1 MMRLVALFALA
12 LAGCSEPAQSGPP
25 IERVPAASAPDVAA
39 SVAAFYEPYTRPFA
53 PGDPADWDR
62 PIFSADLRRLIARWK
77 AGFSDE
83 EVAELQDFSWL
94 CECQDWDSEA
104 FEVGIEPHARPADGR
119 VRGRDRR
126 RDRLE
131 RDAPAAPRAGRGRRG
146 MAHRRHPRGVVSGR
160 SQGGA
165 GTRDRAPRGGAGL
178 GALARPAQPD
188 VDRKARVLER
198 PARA

>member
-39 SVAAFYEPYTRPFA
+39 SVAAFYAPYKRAFA

-119 VRGRDRR
+119 VAVETGVAIGWNETRR
-126 RDRLE
+126 QRLE
-131 RDAPAAPRAGRGRRG
+131 LVVEGGEWLIDDIRAESF
-146 MAHRRHPRGVVSGR
+146 P
-160 SQGGA
+160 
-165 GTRDRAPRGGAGL
+165 DGL
-178 GALARPAQPD
+178 KAALARAI
-188 VDRKARVLER
+188 EH
-198 PARA
+198 RAAVPG